1 VTNVLQPVV
10 DASSEI
16 SSHLVDM
23 KDFMELAKPF
33 LSKGTEVAHIVN
45 DGWQQVKA
53 THSALVSLAPKFAFA
68 FIITMLGRLLAVR
81 YRILLLGFAFWVYG
95 TYAFRQVKTV
105 LKHSTSSFVNFST
118 TVHGWAAKDDALA
131 TSGLI
136 ILAITFA
143 VITCFWAD
151 SIKQGRANLKIK
163 EQRKTLQCV
172 RRHDSHKNLANDL
185 RLPKHEQDMH
195 SSRFRRAETV
205 PLESV
210 KSEWI

>member
-33 LSKGTEVAHIVN
+33 LAKGTEVAHIVN

-53 THSALVSLAPKFAFA
+53 THSALVSLAPKLAFA
-68 FIITMLGRLLAVR
+68 FIITMLGRLLGVR
-81 YRILLLGFAFWVYG
+81 YRTLFLGFAFWVYG
-95 TYAFRQVKTV
+95 TYAFCQVETI
-105 LKHSTSSFVNFST
+105 LKHATSSFVNFSA
-118 TVHGWAAKDDALA
+118 TVHDWAAKEDALA

-143 VITCFWAD
+143 IITCFWAD
-151 SIKQGRANLKIK
+151 SIKQGRTNLKIK
-163 EQRKTLQCV
+163 EQQKTLQRV
-172 RRHDSHKNLANDL
+172 RRHDRHQNFAIDL
-185 RLPKHEQDMH
+185 RLPKHEQDMD
-195 SSRFRRAETV
+195 SGRFRRAETV
-205 PLESV
+205 PLDSV
-210 KSEWI
+210 KSEWV